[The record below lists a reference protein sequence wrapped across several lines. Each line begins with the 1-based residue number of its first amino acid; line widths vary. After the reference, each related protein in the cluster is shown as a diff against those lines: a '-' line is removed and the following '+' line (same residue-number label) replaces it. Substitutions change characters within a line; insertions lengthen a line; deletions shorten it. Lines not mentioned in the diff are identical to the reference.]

1 MTLSPFSFLQRKV
14 RGIKQAD
21 TLPHKCLRS
30 NKMLLHILSIPEL
43 NLKEHSSDKV
53 HPINGSKRKWLALL
67 STRWVTMEEYD
78 FHEMTTKRKEP
89 I

>member
-1 MTLSPFSFLQRKV
+1 
-14 RGIKQAD
+14 
-21 TLPHKCLRS
+21 
-30 NKMLLHILSIPEL
+30 MLLHILSIPEL

-89 I
+89 IWEGELGEISIQEKRRK